1 MEYTDEG
8 VIRFMRKIIILP
20 YAESDIRNSI
30 YHYSDKE
37 IGLEK
42 KYIVVLNQAF
52 QLIEANPFSFPVI
65 WKSIRKFVVRDFP
78 FNVYYIIENETIFII
93 AVFHN
98 KRNPKVWKSRK

>member
-1 MEYTDEG
+1 MECSYEG
-8 VIRFMRKIIILP
+8 VIIYMRKIIILP
-20 YAESDIRNSI
+20 YAELDIRDSTN
-30 YHYSDKE
+30 YYSDKE
-37 IGLEK
+37 SGLEK
-42 KYIVVLNQAF
+42 KYVIVLNQAF